1 MTPETKSQITA
12 AALILIGAVVVLYF
26 LPVIVLAIG
35 AYSPALAFIVGAIL
49 ILGFFW
55 IFWLRARYQRRK

>member
-1 MTPETKSQITA
+1 MTPETKSQVTA
-12 AALILIGAVVVLYF
+12 AAVILIGAVVVLYF
-26 LPVIVLAIG
+26 LPSIVLSIG
-35 AYSPALAFIVGAIL
+35 AYSPALAFIVGAVL

>member
-26 LPVIVLAIG
+26 LPVIVLSIG
-35 AYSPALAFIVGAIL
+35 AYSPALAFVVGAIL